1 MEATGGGYASPYSTG
16 GGGTTLEHAYG
27 AVLLA
32 ALLLRHPV
40 LGLGDDFTVG
50 EVRFQQGATSTVDDL
65 VVVGDC
71 PPSSRT
77 LYIGVRRAPTIAGG
91 NASFVTL
98 LTDYLRMVSTRH
110 VELATDR
117 ERLGLAVAAPHT
129 GAGEVAQLATLARKQ
144 PNGAAFRQA
153 VTAPR
158 ATNGKV
164 RTRLQYLDDAVKAA
178 AAQCGIALADTTA
191 QETLT
196 WQLLTALRIIEL
208 RLEGDDQADRTAV
221 VSMLVSLAGD
231 AARASALW
239 RRLRELSADYA
250 QNAAV
255 VTYDMLVRDVAPV
268 LHIATPTPASGP
280 PAAGVTDNQV
290 YERLRQ
296 LPAVCGPRL
305 LAAWRDDQAMAW
317 RLISAVTTIEARPAS
332 VLRQW
337 QAHWPAWL
345 DTTSWQVRLAAGEL
359 AASYG
364 AGLLA
369 ADLFTAAA
377 RDGAPRRGFWLAR
390 AAIIYDENGNDEARE
405 AVLVAM
411 SAASADDEP
420 FTAAVRSMLNGD
432 RDTAAGIADAWTPDE
447 PSDRS
452 LRAVLRLRL
461 AAPADPDADLDR
473 QTLDRGLQVLAEAL
487 REQWTA
493 GLAVARARLLI
504 IRARRGE
511 SPNWDT
517 DLREV
522 RTLAIRARDDRRTY
536 RADSAEAVAFACHA
550 SVLLMDL
557 RRVLELGAP
566 GGDVTTEEAAAP
578 EVCSLVALAA
588 IQFGQLDLARERAA
602 FVPEGHARAR
612 IDAYLAEAAGQ
623 DPQPHWWRAAELA
636 GDNDEQLAQA
646 LLGLAQTG
654 VDGLA
659 RYSDFAHRHPGEAAE
674 LRAMTELGAGRA
686 GAAIGQLRE
695 RRRSSVTAA
704 LSLAQAY
711 QAVGRIDDQVQTLRD
726 AADHFGDRSLRH
738 TAAEVLA
745 RAGRAADAEREL
757 DTLLATAE
765 PDWSGRADALRL
777 AAQLASNAGRLD
789 RVSHLLR
796 TVLQIQPEDTTS
808 RWALIRTLLNRGDV
822 NEAWRVLHD
831 APEPLDPSSTADARA
846 WIHLYRRRGQPVE
859 TVAGCLRLLRRFND
873 NERFVAMALMNLMLP
888 WPEPVELPEQLRQ
901 QLAAESE
908 QFFQRWPDSP
918 HLRRLRAGDLDQ
930 LRADMITMMRRGD
943 DEQEAWRRI
952 VHGLARGQLPL
963 GLLASVAARSYAEIC
978 LRRGDGVLAAH
989 VPEQAEFDACVEA
1002 ATAAEDHDI
1011 IIDTPAVTVL
1021 LTLPDHIRV
1030 IAMNRFARV
1039 ITTDDVMLDTL
1050 AAKDTLAFRS
1060 TRSMRYDNQH
1070 DRLQFNESPEAE
1082 ADRLA
1087 EEADR
1092 LHAAVEALTRRSAPS
1107 ERTFDETEDRV
1118 WTSALDL
1125 ARAEH
1130 AVLWSD
1136 DPVVRVL
1143 ARGMGVP
1150 ATSTLAVLHRLRVV
1164 GAITD
1169 DQHENCIR
1177 RLIKARIGQLPLNE
1191 QRLLELAEDDN
1202 WRPAAVGAALARP
1215 AAWANPLR
1223 ALAFYQRLIA
1233 QARTHAPT
1241 TLPDWLY
1248 AAARGATV
1256 LLARPDAA
1264 AGVAACLLAATI
1276 ETAAT
1281 HGEQVA
1287 HLVAAIRQALTDTD
1301 DPDQPPA
1308 ADPLP
1313 ITVTILRDAY
1323 AKASSHELAARFVL
1337 ATFAALSETDKTTIL
1352 RMVLE

>member
-40 LGLGDDFTVG
+40 VGLGDEFTVG

-71 PPSSRT
+71 LGSSRT

-91 NASFVTL
+91 NTSFVTL
-98 LTDYLRMVSTRH
+98 LTDYLRMVNARH
-110 VELATDR
+110 VELAADR
-117 ERLGLAVAAPHT
+117 QRLGLAVAAPHT
-129 GAGEVAQLATLARKQ
+129 GAGEVGQLATLARKQ
-144 PNGAAFRQA
+144 PNGIAFRQA
-153 VTAPR
+153 VAAPR

-164 RTRLQYLDDAVKAA
+164 RTRLQHLDDAVKAA
-178 AAQCGIALADTTA
+178 AAQCGIALADTAA

-208 RLEGDDQADRTAV
+208 RLEGDDQADRTVV

-239 RRLRELSADYA
+239 RRLRELSAEYA

-268 LHIATPTPASGP
+268 LHIASPTPASGR
-280 PAAGVTDNQV
+280 PAAGVTDNQL

-296 LPAVCGPRL
+296 LPVICGPPL

-317 RLISAVTTIEARPAS
+317 RLISAVTTIDARPAT

-337 QAHWPAWL
+337 QVHRPAWL
-345 DTTSWQVRLAAGEL
+345 DTASWQVRLAAGEL

-377 RDGAPRRGFWLAR
+377 DEGAPRRGFWLAR
-390 AAIIYDENGNDEARE
+390 AAMIYDENGNDDARE
-405 AVLVAM
+405 TALAAM

-420 FTAAVRSMLNGD
+420 FTAAVRAELNGQ

-461 AAPADPDADLDR
+461 AAPAAPDADLYR
-473 QTLDRGLQVLAEAL
+473 QMIDRGLQVLAEAL

-504 IRARRGE
+504 LRARRGE
-511 SPNWDT
+511 SPNWDA
-517 DLREV
+517 DLREA
-522 RTLAIRARDDRRTY
+522 RTLAIRARDERRTY

-566 GGDVTTEEAAAP
+566 GGDVTAEEAAAP

-588 IQFGQLDLARERAA
+588 IQFGQLDLARERAEL
-602 FVPEGHARAR
+602 VPEGHARTR
-612 IDAYLAEAAGQ
+612 IDAYLAEATGQ
-623 DPQPHWWRAAELA
+623 DPEPHWWRAAEQA
-636 GDNDEQLAQA
+636 GDDEQLAQA

-654 VDGLA
+654 ADGVA
-659 RYSDFAHRHPGEAAE
+659 RYPDFAQRHPGEAVE
-674 LRAMTELGAGRA
+674 LRAMAELGAGRA

-695 RRRSSVTAA
+695 RRRSSVAAA

-738 TAAEVLA
+738 SAAEVLA

-796 TVLQIQPEDTTS
+796 TVLQIHPEDTTS

-831 APEPLDPSSTADARA
+831 APEPLDPSSTTDARA
-846 WIHLYRRRGQPVE
+846 WIQLYRRRGQPVE

-873 NERFVAMALMNLMLP
+873 DERFVAMALTNLMLP
-888 WPEPVELPEQLRQ
+888 RPEPVELPEQLRQ

-908 QFFQRWPDSP
+908 QFFQRWPNSP

-930 LRADMITMMRRGD
+930 LRADMITIMRRGD
-943 DEQEAWRRI
+943 DEQEVWRRI
-952 VHGLARGQLPL
+952 VQGLARGQLPL
-963 GLLASVAARSYAEIC
+963 GLLATVAGRSYAEIC

-1002 ATAAEDHDI
+1002 ATTAEDHDI
-1011 IIDTPAVTVL
+1011 IIDTPAVAVL
-1021 LTLPDHIRV
+1021 LTLPDDIRAT
-1030 IAMNRFARV
+1030 AMSRFTRV

-1060 TRSMRYDNQH
+1060 TRSMRYDSQH
-1070 DRLQFNESPEAE
+1070 DHLQFNEGSEAE

-1092 LHAAVEALTRRSAPS
+1092 LHTAVEALTRLSTPP
-1107 ERTFDETEDRV
+1107 ERTFDEAEDRI

-1125 ARAEH
+1125 ARVQH
-1130 AVLWSD
+1130 AALWSD
-1136 DPVVRVL
+1136 DPVVRAL
-1143 ARGMGVP
+1143 ARGMGIP
-1150 ATSTLAVLHRLRVV
+1150 ATSTVAVLRRLRAV

-1169 DQHENCIR
+1169 DQHEGCLR

-1191 QRLLELAEDDN
+1191 PRLFELAEDDS

-1215 AAWANPLR
+1215 AVWADPLR
-1223 ALAFYQRLIA
+1223 ALTFYRRLIA

-1241 TLPDWLY
+1241 SLPDWLY

-1256 LLARPDAA
+1256 LLGRPDAA
-1264 AGVAACLLAATI
+1264 TGVAACLLAATI
-1276 ETAAT
+1276 ETAAS
-1281 HGEQVA
+1281 HGYQVA
-1287 HLVAAIRQALTDTD
+1287 HLVAATRQALADTD

-1313 ITVTILRDAY
+1313 ITITILRDAY

-1337 ATFAALSETDKTTIL
+1337 ATFAALSETDKNTVL
-1352 RMVLE
+1352 RIVLE